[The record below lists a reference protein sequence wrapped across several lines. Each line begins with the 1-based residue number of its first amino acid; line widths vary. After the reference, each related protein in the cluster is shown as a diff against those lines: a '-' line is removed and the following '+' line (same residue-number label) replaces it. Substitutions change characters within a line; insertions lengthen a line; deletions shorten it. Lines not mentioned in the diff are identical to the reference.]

1 MDINKLKK
9 HAPAIEQSE
18 SKTVNDFI
26 AQGDKKPTKKTESI
40 MVGFRMDEDTLE

>member
-9 HAPAIEQSE
+9 HAPIIEQSE

-26 AQGDKKPTKKTESI
+26 AQGDKKPTKKNRIYHGRFSY
-40 MVGFRMDEDTLE
+40 G